1 MRKQTVR
8 LGKHL
13 AEFQV
18 IKNYYDEE
26 SNVPIQALCQL
37 LKGSRSGYY
46 KWLNRQKTDF
56 ETKNT
61 KLMAKIKELRRLYNG
76 ILGYRRMTTFINR
89 QLGTT

>member
-1 MRKQTVR
+1 M
-8 LGKHL
+8 
-13 AEFQV
+13 
-18 IKNYYDEE
+18 
-26 SNVPIQALCQL
+26 PIQALCQL

-61 KLMAKIKELRRLYNG
+61 KLMAKIKELHRLYNG
-76 ILGYRRMTTFINR
+76 ILGYHRMTTFINR